1 MKRVVLLGLLLA
13 AGSISM
19 AAVDQQTP
27 EPPSAKALE
36 IDKIRDNLFVL
47 RNQDS
52 GGNTAVLVTASGVV
66 VVDTKNPG
74 WGQPILDKIRELTDK
89 PITTIVNTHAHADH
103 LSGNVEFAPTV
114 DIVVHENTAANIKQQ
129 MQTPGAKPTI
139 FEANKGRGVPK
150 RTFQSTLSVGSGN
163 DRIDLLYFGRG
174 HTNGDAWVVFPALRV
189 MHAGDMFARKGV
201 PLIDGSNGGSGV
213 EFPETLSKAA
223 DYAANL

>member
-74 WGQPILDKIRELTDK
+74 WGQPIAPRSME
-89 PITTIVNTHAHADH
+89 PGSTTHKTTSDFSLPRNA
-103 LSGNVEFAPTV
+103 GE
-114 DIVVHENTAANIKQQ
+114 
-129 MQTPGAKPTI
+129 
-139 FEANKGRGVPK
+139 GRGGGGRSPK
-150 RTFQSTLSVGSGN
+150 SKR
-163 DRIDLLYFGRG
+163 RPP
-174 HTNGDAWVVFPALRV
+174 APALSSLPRK
-189 MHAGDMFARKGV
+189 AGEGW
-201 PLIDGSNGGSGV
+201 GGGGRS
-213 EFPETLSKAA
+213 PER
-223 DYAANL
+223 